1 MTAHDLAHDLARNPA
16 RNPDADRDR
25 RAYIAP
31 LASTL
36 LTLPLAF
43 LSLLYAG
50 LSPMA
55 CDSCATEAAHAFDA
69 SFETAWPVFWVGL
82 LGTLALLVWC
92 WALPWR
98 TGNAARRVG
107 IALAAPALV
116 LLNAAV
122 FWALLDLP

>member
-1 MTAHDLAHDLARNPA
+1 MTDLSPC
-16 RNPDADRDR
+16 ADRDR
-25 RAYIAP
+25 RAFVAP
-31 LASTL
+31 LAATL

-55 CDSCATEAAHAFDA
+55 CDSCGTQAADAFDA
-69 SFETAWPVFWVGL
+69 SFEVAWPVFWVGMA
-82 LGTLALLVWC
+82 GVLALLVWC

-98 TGNAARRVG
+98 VGNAAKRVG
-107 IALAAPALV
+107 IALAAPAAV
-116 LLNAAV
+116 LLNAVV

>member
-1 MTAHDLAHDLARNPA
+1 MNEI
-16 RNPDADRDR
+16 DRDR
-25 RAYIAP
+25 RAFIAP
-31 LASTL
+31 LASTV

-55 CDSCATEAAHAFDA
+55 CDSCNGQTADAFDA
-69 SFETAWPVFWVGL
+69 SFETAFPMFLAGL
-82 LGTLALLVWC
+82 VTVLVLLVWC

-98 TGNAARRVG
+98 THNAARRVG
-107 IALAAPALV
+107 IAVAAPAVV

>member
-1 MTAHDLAHDLARNPA
+1 MTAYEFVPGAG
-16 RNPDADRDR
+16 PDRDSDPDRDR
-25 RAYIAP
+25 RAYVAP

-55 CDSCATEAAHAFDA
+55 CDSCGTEAAHAFDA
-69 SFETAWPVFWVGL
+69 SFKVAWPVFWVGL
-82 LGTLALLVWC
+82 LAAFALLVWC

-98 TGNAARRVG
+98 TANAARRVG
-107 IALAAPALV
+107 IAIAVPAVV
-116 LLNAAV
+116 LLNAVV
-122 FWALLDLP
+122 FWGLLELP

>member
-1 MTAHDLAHDLARNPA
+1 MTDLDL
-16 RNPDADRDR
+16 DLDIDRDR
-25 RAYIAP
+25 RAFIAP

-55 CDSCATEAAHAFDA
+55 CDSCGGQTADAFDA
-69 SFETAWPVFWVGL
+69 SFEIAWPVFMAGL
-82 LGTLALLVWC
+82 LGVLGLLLWC
-92 WALPWR
+92 WALPWK
-98 TGNAARRVG
+98 TVNAPRRVG
-107 IALAAPALV
+107 IAIAAPAVV
-116 LLNAAV
+116 LLNAVV